1 MNKKK
6 ESNYGHFYTKFIKLL
21 NLLVK
26 RNKNQQTMIDK
37 INSLINIFDV
47 GDLKFF
53 FLVVKKNIKNL
64 MTLSL
69 IFSLL
74 VFLISSNQE
83 KKFLSKATIVIE
95 PDDNKIVNIEEVYS
109 IEALS
114 NRINNQIAIL
124 KSDEVL
130 EYIVKDKKSSM
141 KFKNLYSE
149 NKQNLFRRI
158 FSKKINIDEDF
169 LKSILTANFSVRNI
183 PRSDVLELSFISTNP
198 KISQL
203 ALMSIIDS
211 YQRYEIDSKIQ
222 ITNYANKKITER
234 LKELVAQMDIAQKKL
249 SNYKKDNNLVD
260 TGNVKELK
268 IKEIQSIS
276 SRIVDAKKNYQEQQN
291 DLLSIKVADG
301 DMDALLAIKDLR
313 SREEISNIKASLNA
327 NESNIQSL
335 SLIYT
340 DKHPKIIQANDLND
354 NLKEQLKDIL
364 DENIQQKA
372 FELSNLDNF
381 IKLSDEELQKA
392 TDELRIIE
400 EKEAGMLKFSREV
413 ESSRKLYESFL
424 QRVKETNEAQ
434 NLQVSRLKVIET
446 PILPSSHFS
455 PQPTKNFLLAFL
467 ISFFGIYGLLYFREM
482 NSSVIKSPEAIESLN
497 IPQVGI
503 LPRVENLKRGYHILQ
518 MFVEDGGSSFAEAIR
533 SSRATIESKFTKNKS
548 YMVTSSNP
556 SEGKTTFA
564 FNLALSLEKANKVLF
579 IEADIR
585 RPSVLNGFYQFDREI
600 LGLGEIITGS
610 AQLNEAIFKVPGTEL
625 DIITSGEKRFD
636 MSDIVNKEQI
646 KKFLDVLKMEYDFV
660 IVDSPPVQPVS
671 DTLILTQAS
680 DYNLFVIRSDE
691 TRTASFMSSIKKIQN
706 VGAKINGIVIND
718 LDTSKDSYYSYY
730 YSYSPDYYT
739 KS

>member
-1 MNKKK
+1 M
-6 ESNYGHFYTKFIKLL
+6 
-21 NLLVK
+21 VD
-26 RNKNQQTMIDK
+26 R
-37 INSLINIFDV
+37 INSLLNIFDV

-53 FLVVKKNIKNL
+53 LLVAKKNLKNL
-64 MTLSL
+64 LILSS
-69 IFSLL
+69 IISLL
-74 VFLISSNQE
+74 VFIISLNQE
-83 KKFLSKATIVIE
+83 KKYLSQATIVIE
-95 PDDNKIVNIEEVYS
+95 PDENKIVNIEEVYS
-109 IEALS
+109 IEAKS
-114 NRINNQIAIL
+114 NRINNQMAIL
-124 KSDEVL
+124 KSDEVQ
-130 EYIVKDKKSSM
+130 EYIVNDKKNST
-141 KFKNLYSE
+141 KFRNLYSE
-149 NKQNLFRRI
+149 IDKSFFQRI
-158 FSKKINIDEDF
+158 FSKDQEIDNNF
-169 LKSILTANFSVRNI
+169 LKSILTNNFSVNNL
-183 PRSDVLELSFISTNP
+183 PRSDVLELSFISNNP

-203 ALMSIIDS
+203 ALVSIIDS
-211 YQRYEIDSKIQ
+211 YQRYEIDSKIK
-222 ITNYANKKITER
+222 ITNYANQKISER

-249 SNYKKDNNLVD
+249 SNYKRENNLVD

-301 DMDALLAIKDLR
+301 DIDALLEIKDLR

-340 DKHPKIIQANDLND
+340 DKHPKILQANDLND
-354 NLKEQLKDIL
+354 NLKIQLKDIL

-381 IKLSDEELQKA
+381 IKLSEDELQKA

-446 PILPSSHFS
+446 PNLPTTPFS
-455 PQPTKNFLLAFL
+455 PQPKKNFLVSFL
-467 ISFFGIYGLLYFREM
+467 ISFIAVYSLLYYREL
-482 NSSVIKSPEAIESLN
+482 NSSVIKSPEAIDSLN
-497 IPQVGI
+497 IPQIGI
-503 LPRVENLKRGYHILQ
+503 LPRVDKLKRGYHILQ
-518 MFVEDGGSSFAEAIR
+518 MFVEDGASSFSEAIR
-533 SSRATIESKFTKNKS
+533 SSRAIIESKFEKNKS

-556 SEGKTTFA
+556 SEGKTTYA
-564 FNLALSLEKANKVLF
+564 FNLALSLEKSNKVLF

-585 RPSVLNGFYQFDREI
+585 RPSVLNGFYQFDKEI
-600 LGLGEIITGS
+600 LGLGEIISGT
-610 AQLNEAIFKVPGTEL
+610 AQLKDAIFKVPGTEL

-636 MSDIVNKEQI
+636 MSDIVTKEQI
-646 KKFLDVLKMEYDFV
+646 KKFLDVLKLEYDYV

-680 DYNLFVIRSDE
+680 DYNLFVIRSEE
-691 TRTASFMSSIKKIQN
+691 TRTVSFMSSIKKVQN
-706 VGAKINGIVIND
+706 VGAKISGIVIND

-730 YSYSPDYYT
+730 YSYSPEYYT

>member
-1 MNKKK
+1 MIDRLN
-6 ESNYGHFYTKFIKLL
+6 SLL
-21 NLLVK
+21 NV
-26 RNKNQQTMIDK
+26 
-37 INSLINIFDV
+37 FDV

-53 FLVVKKNIKNL
+53 FLVAKKNLRNL
-64 MTLSL
+64 ITLSVVL
-69 IFSLL
+69 SLL
-74 VFLISSNQE
+74 VFIISLNQE
-83 KKFLSKATIVIE
+83 KKYLSKATIVIE

-109 IEALS
+109 IEAQS
-114 NRINNQIAIL
+114 NRINNQMAIL
-124 KSDEVL
+124 KSDEVQ
-130 EYIVKDKKSSM
+130 EYIVKDKKNSM
-141 KFKNLYSE
+141 KFKSLYSDT
-149 NKQNLFRRI
+149 KQNFFQRV
-158 FSKKINIDEDF
+158 FTKQKNIDQDF
-169 LKSILTANFSVRNI
+169 LKSILSNNFTVKNI
-183 PRSDVLELSFISTNP
+183 PRSDVLELSFVSNNP

-203 ALMSIIDS
+203 ALVSIIES

-222 ITNYANKKITER
+222 ITNYANQKITER
-234 LKELVAQMDIAQKKL
+234 LKELVAQIDVAQKKL
-249 SNYKKDNNLVD
+249 SNYKKENNLVD

-276 SRIVDAKKNYQEQQN
+276 ERILEAKKNYQEQQN

-301 DMDALLAIKDLR
+301 DVDALLAIKDLR
-313 SREEISNIKASLNA
+313 SRDEISNIKASLNA

-340 DKHPKIIQANDLND
+340 DKHPKIMQANDLND
-354 NLKEQLKDIL
+354 NLKTQLKDIL

-381 IKLSDEELQKA
+381 VKLSEDDLQKA

-413 ESSRKLYESFL
+413 DSSRKLYESFL

-434 NLQVSRLKVIET
+434 NLQVSKLKIIEN
-446 PILPSSHFS
+446 PNLPSVPFS
-455 PQPTKNFLLAFL
+455 PKPNRNFITAFL
-467 ISFFGIYGLLYFREM
+467 ISFLSIYGLLYYREM

-497 IPQVGI
+497 IPQIGI
-503 LPRVENLKRGYHILQ
+503 LPRVEKLKRGFHILQ
-518 MFVEDGGSSFAEAIR
+518 MFVEDGASNFSEAIR
-533 SSRATIESKFTKNKS
+533 SSRAIIESKFEKNKS
-548 YMVTSSNP
+548 YMITSSNP

-564 FNLALSLEKANKVLF
+564 FNLALSLEKSNKVLF

-585 RPSVLNGFYQFDREI
+585 RPSVLNGFYQFDKEI
-600 LGLGEIITGS
+600 LGLGEIISGG
-610 AQLNEAIFKVPGTEL
+610 AQLNQAIFKVPGTEL

-636 MSDIVNKEQI
+636 MSDIVTKDQI
-646 KKFLDVLKMEYDFV
+646 KKFLDVLKMEYDYV

-691 TRTASFMSSIKKIQN
+691 TRTVSFMSSIKKIQN

-730 YSYSPDYYT
+730 YNYSPNYYYH
-739 KS
+739 KN

>member
-1 MNKKK
+1 
-6 ESNYGHFYTKFIKLL
+6 
-21 NLLVK
+21 
-26 RNKNQQTMIDK
+26 MIERL
-37 INSLINIFDV
+37 NSLINIFDV

-53 FLVVKKNIKNL
+53 LLVAKKNLKNL
-64 MTLSL
+64 LTLSIIL
-69 IFSLL
+69 SLL
-74 VFLISSNQE
+74 ILLISLNQE
-83 KKFLSKATIVIE
+83 KKYLSKATIVIE
-95 PDDNKIVNIEEVYS
+95 PEENKIVNIEEVYS
-109 IEALS
+109 IEAQS
-114 NRINNQIAIL
+114 NRINNQMAIL
-124 KSDEVL
+124 KSDEVQ

-149 NKQNLFRRI
+149 TKQNFFQRI
-158 FSKKINIDEDF
+158 FTRKKIIDENF
-169 LKSILTANFSVRNI
+169 LKIILTENFKVKNL
-183 PRSDVLELSFISTNP
+183 PRSDVLELSFVSTNP

-203 ALMSIIDS
+203 ALVSIIDS
-211 YQRYEIDSKIQ
+211 YQRYEIDSKIK
-222 ITNYANKKITER
+222 ITNYANQKITER
-234 LKELVAQMDIAQKKL
+234 LKELVAQMDIAQKQL
-249 SNYKKDNNLVD
+249 SNYKKENNLVD

-276 SRIVDAKKNYQEQQN
+276 TRIVDAKKNYQEQQN

-301 DMDALLAIKDLR
+301 DVDALLAIKDLR
-313 SREEISNIKASLNA
+313 SRDEISNIKASLTA

-340 DKHPKIIQANDLND
+340 DQHPKIIQANDLND
-354 NLKEQLKDIL
+354 NLKLQLKDIL

-381 IKLSDEELQKA
+381 IKLSEDELQKA

-446 PILPSSHFS
+446 PNLPKDPFS
-455 PQPTKNFLLAFL
+455 PKPTKNFLIAFI
-467 ISFFGIYGLLYFREM
+467 ISFFGLYGLLYFREM
-482 NSSVIKSPEAIESLN
+482 NSSVIKSPEAVDSLN
-497 IPQVGI
+497 IPQVGV
-503 LPRVENLKRGYHILQ
+503 LPRVEKLKRGYHILQ
-518 MFVEDGGSSFAEAIR
+518 MFVEDGASSFAESIR
-533 SSRATIESKFTKNKS
+533 SARATIESKFSKNKS

-564 FNLALSLEKANKVLF
+564 FNLALSLEKTNKVLF

-600 LGLGEIITGS
+600 LGLGEIITGN
-610 AQLNEAIFKVPGTEL
+610 AQLNEIIFKVPGTEL

-646 KKFLDVLKMEYDFV
+646 KKFLDVLKIEYDYV

-671 DTLILTQAS
+671 DTLILAQAS
-680 DYNLFVIRSDE
+680 DYNLFVIRSEE
-691 TRTASFMSSIKKIQN
+691 TRTATFMSSIKKIQN
-706 VGAKINGIVIND
+706 VGTKINGIVIND

-730 YSYSPDYYT
+730 YNYSPEYYT

>member
-1 MNKKK
+1 
-6 ESNYGHFYTKFIKLL
+6 
-21 NLLVK
+21 
-26 RNKNQQTMIDK
+26 MIDR
-37 INSLINIFDV
+37 INSLINIFDI

-53 FLVVKKNIKNL
+53 FLVAKKNIKNL
-64 MTLSL
+64 ITLSL
-69 IFSLL
+69 ILSLL

-109 IEALS
+109 IETQS
-114 NRINNQIAIL
+114 NRINNQMAIL
-124 KSDEVL
+124 KSDEVQ
-130 EYIVKDKKSSM
+130 EYIVKDKKNSM

-149 NKQNLFRRI
+149 NKQNFFQRI
-158 FSKKINIDEDF
+158 ITKKQNINEDF
-169 LKSILTANFSVRNI
+169 LKSILTKNFSVRNI
-183 PRSDVLELSFISTNP
+183 PRSDVLELSFVSTNP

-203 ALMSIIDS
+203 ALISIIDS

-222 ITNYANKKITER
+222 ITNYANQKITER
-234 LKELVAQMDIAQKKL
+234 LKELVAQMDVAQKKL
-249 SNYKKDNNLVD
+249 SNYKRENNLVD

-301 DMDALLAIKDLR
+301 DVDALLAIKDLR
-313 SREEISNIKASLNA
+313 SRDEISNIKASLTA

-340 DKHPKIIQANDLND
+340 DKHPKIIQANDLNE
-354 NLKEQLKDIL
+354 NLKLQLKDIL

-372 FELSNLDNF
+372 YELSNLDNF
-381 IKLSDEELQKA
+381 VKLSEDDLQRA
-392 TDELRIIE
+392 TDELRVVE
-400 EKEAGMLKFSREV
+400 EKEAGMLKFTREV

-434 NLQVSRLKVIET
+434 NLQVSKLKVIET
-446 PILPSSHFS
+446 PNLPSAPFS
-455 PQPTKNFLLAFL
+455 PQPTKNFVMAFV
-467 ISFFGIYGLLYFREM
+467 ISFLGVYGLLYYREM
-482 NSSVIKSPEAIESLN
+482 NSSVIKSPEAIDSLN
-497 IPQVGI
+497 IPQIGI
-503 LPRVENLKRGYHILQ
+503 LPRVEKLKRGFHILQ
-518 MFVEDGGSSFAEAIR
+518 MFVEDGGSSFSEAIR
-533 SSRATIESKFTKNKS
+533 SSRAIIESKFEKNKS
-548 YMVTSSNP
+548 YIVTSSNP
-556 SEGKTTFA
+556 SEGKTTYA
-564 FNLALSLEKANKVLF
+564 FNLALSLEKSFKVLF

-585 RPSVLNGFYQFDREI
+585 RPSVLNGFYQFDKEI
-600 LGLGEIITGS
+600 LGLGEIISGT
-610 AQLNEAIFKVPGTEL
+610 AQLNDAIFKVPGTEL

-636 MSDIVNKEQI
+636 MSDIVTKDQI

-671 DTLILTQAS
+671 DTLILSQAS
-680 DYNLFVIRSDE
+680 DYNLFVIRSEE
-691 TRTASFMSSIKKIQN
+691 TRTVSFMSSIKKIQN

-730 YSYSPDYYT
+730 YSYSPNYYYH
-739 KS
+739 KN